1 MNAPRALIATIL
13 RLFASLAALS
23 VAPSVRKGVRKGV
36 AFAVHYILYLDLR
49 SIACLLH
56 LYHPTRKL
64 CVCLH
69 LVQTLRR
76 SYKNA
81 NGAQYSLCDP
91 YPQVC
96 LLAYLPTCLLAYLPT
111 CLLAYPIF
119 SYFVCCLPFP
129 KHGSRVVLFGKPKA
143 ASSLCNSIEANGI
156 TTLSTADSE

>member
-96 LLAYLPTCLLAYLPT
+96 LLAYLPTCLHAYLLIPFFLT
-111 CLLAYPIF
+111 L
-119 SYFVCCLPFP
+119 FVVCHSP
-129 KHGSRVVLFGKPKA
+129 
-143 ASSLCNSIEANGI
+143 
-156 TTLSTADSE
+156 STAVGWYFLASQKQRHHFVIQLKQMELPRCQLRIANE